1 MRLLLVPGASICL
14 CLAFV
19 ASAQSDPSPAL
30 TTDELA
36 HYLGIH
42 HWEGRAGFP
51 GPFKIDILQVKD
63 GQVSGILTEGRST
76 PENNPSGMI
85 VVIIGAGDA
94 PGTVKADV
102 TLGNYGVGGQEHGKL
117 DDPKSGFGAISLPD
131 HLKPGD
137 YVLGGGYRT
146 ENGHAVV
153 SGLIADLKTGFVLR
167 IAPMGK

>member
-1 MRLLLVPGASICL
+1 VRLRLIPGISVCL
-14 CLAFV
+14 CLAFAATV
-19 ASAQSDPSPAL
+19 KSDPGPAL
-30 TTDELA
+30 TADELA

-42 HWEGRAGFP
+42 HWEGRAGFV
-51 GPFKIDILQVKD
+51 GAFKIEILQVEN
-63 GQVSGILTEGRST
+63 GQVSGILTEGHST
-76 PENNPSGMI
+76 PESNPAGMI

-102 TLGNYGVGGQEHGKL
+102 TLGNYGVEGQEHGKL

-131 HLKPGD
+131 RIKPGD

-153 SGLIADLKTGFVLR
+153 SGLMTDLKTGFLLR
-167 IAPMGK
+167 ITPTAK